1 MMSSFGISR
10 TVIREAVSAL
20 RADGLVVTRQ
30 GSGAFVAGDAGR
42 RPFRIDPE
50 RLSSI
55 YDVLQVMELRTG
67 VEIETAGLA
76 AQRYDRPQL
85 RGVEIALEAIDH
97 QIAAGDPTI
106 TADFEFH
113 MAIAAATGNPYF
125 VKFLEFLGNIIIPRQ
140 SVRIKAHCPNRQ
152 RAYLEK
158 VQAEHREIYFAI
170 RDRAVDDAREAVR
183 RHLLNSRRRYQEL
196 AKRAESKD

>member
-1 MMSSFGISR
+1 MMSSFGVSR

-30 GSGAFVAGDAGR
+30 GSGAFVAGDVAR

-55 YDVLQVMELRTG
+55 YDVLQVMELRTS

-76 AQRYDRPQL
+76 AERHDRPHL
-85 RGVEIALEAIDH
+85 RGVEIALEAIDR
-97 QIAAGDPTI
+97 QIAAGDSAI

-113 MAIAAATGNPYF
+113 MAIAAATGNPNF
-125 VKFLEFLGNIIIPRQ
+125 VNFLQFLGNIIIPRQ
-140 SVRIKAHCPNRQ
+140 SVRIEAHSPDSQ
-152 RAYLEK
+152 RAYLERL
-158 VQAEHREIYFAI
+158 QAEHREIYFAI
-170 RDRAVDDAREAVR
+170 RDRAVDDAREAAR

-196 AKRAESKD
+196 AKRAESA